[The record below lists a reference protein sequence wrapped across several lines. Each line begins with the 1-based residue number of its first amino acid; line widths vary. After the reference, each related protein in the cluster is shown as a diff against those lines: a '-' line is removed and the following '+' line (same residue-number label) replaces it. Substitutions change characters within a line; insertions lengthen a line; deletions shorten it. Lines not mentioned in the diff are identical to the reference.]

1 MQFSFNLYNRMA
13 PTGIL
18 LSLEKLLAGDDR
30 PVILCVGSDLVAGDS
45 LGPVTGTMISKR
57 CNAAGLADFSGSAG
71 VPFEPCF
78 VYGDLSSPVTA
89 KEVKYAENFLRK
101 THPGRKILAID
112 AAVGAAG
119 EVGLIRVQSGGLMP
133 GSGAGK
139 KMGKV
144 GDISILGIVAE
155 KSLFNYTVLNS
166 IRLNVVYQMSSVI
179 AEGISLLLSNAAA
192 DRGVERANALRRS

>member
-57 CNAAGLADFSGSAG
+57 CNAAGFAAG
-71 VPFEPCF
+71 VPCF